1 MACLKAEKDKIDI
14 DRLRTV
20 RIDFSKLSNVVSN
33 DVVKTM
39 YDKLVAKINNI
50 DIRGIVNKYDIGK
63 SDLEMKIID
72 AEKKNPD
79 TSKLVTKTYYDAKT
93 SEIENKIPKFSSLA
107 TNSTLTI
114 VENEI
119 PNVSNLV
126 KKNTKVSEIEKKVT
140 DIDHDK
146 YITNPFKLTA
156 ETIAARLS
164 QANLITKADF
174 DNRLIRFNSNKRTC
188 SFWNWIKKGTNIW
201 LKLF

>member
-72 AEKKNPD
+72 AEKKK
-79 TSKLVTKTYYDAKT
+79 S
-93 SEIENKIPKFSSLA
+93 
-107 TNSTLTI
+107 
-114 VENEI
+114 
-119 PNVSNLV
+119 
-126 KKNTKVSEIEKKVT
+126 
-140 DIDHDK
+140 
-146 YITNPFKLTA
+146 
-156 ETIAARLS
+156 
-164 QANLITKADF
+164 
-174 DNRLIRFNSNKRTC
+174 
-188 SFWNWIKKGTNIW
+188 
-201 LKLF
+201 